1 MRKILFMACVLC
13 LSVGYALVPNNDLTT
28 ENTNEPDSLDNL
40 LKMTACEELYN
51 TLGLLDEGVD
61 LEAFEKACDGY
72 EKIGNKQKEVLTLID
87 FTKPSTEERM
97 FVIDMRQRKVLFKTH
112 VAHGQNSGEN
122 YATSFSN
129 RNGSHQSSLGFYLTG
144 NTYIGKKGYSLKLN
158 GLETGINDNAFVR
171 GVVIHAAAY
180 ANPSVIA
187 GQGRLGRSH
196 GCPALPEA
204 LNRPVID
211 AIKDGSVLFIYADNT
226 NYVAQSRFLSSQ
238 TAPGTAS

>member
-13 LSVGYALVPNNDLTT
+13 LSVGYALVPNDNLTDNKT
-28 ENTNEPDSLDNL
+28 DKPDSLANL
-40 LKMTACEELYN
+40 SMNASEELYN
-51 TLGLLDEGVD
+51 TLGLIDEGID
-61 LEAFEKACDGY
+61 LAAFEKACDGY
-72 EKIGNKQKEVLTLID
+72 EKIGNKQREVLTLID
-87 FTKPSTEERM
+87 FTKPSTDVRM
-97 FVIDMRQRKVLFKTH
+97 FVIDMKQRKVLFKTH

-158 GLETGINDNAFVR
+158 GLEAGINDNAFTR

-180 ANPSVIA
+180 ANPSVIP

-226 NYVAQSRFLSSQ
+226 HYLAQSRLLSRQ
-238 TAPGTAS
+238 TSAGAASS